1 MIYRTFQNEK
11 LSAFAMGCM
20 RLPVVDGNDKQINEQ
35 ATAEMIAYALDHG
48 VNYFDTAWGYH
59 GGNSECVVGKA
70 LAQYPRES
78 YNLADKFPGYDLAN
92 MGKTEEIFEEQL
104 RKCCV
109 DYFDFYLV
117 HNVCEVNINHYLDDK
132 TYGTVSYLLEQKKKG
147 RIRHLGFSVHGNMD
161 TLRRF
166 LEAYGKHME
175 FCQLQLNYF
184 DYTFQ
189 DAQGKMELVQEW
201 GLPIWVME
209 PLRGGSLCKLS
220 EEEQA
225 KLQTLQPTWS
235 AAQWALRWLQTQPKV
250 VTVLSGSSSLE
261 QMAENIS
268 VFEQEKTLNASELSA
283 LQEIVNERLKGN
295 IQPCTKCRYCTS
307 HCPVGIDIP
316 WMLELLNEQKV
327 SGGGFL
333 VPMALSAIEEEKKP
347 AHCLACGAC
356 AAVCPQQ
363 IDIPAVFAEFADLL
377 EKAKKNA

>member
-1 MIYRTFQNEK
+1 
-11 LSAFAMGCM
+11 
-20 RLPVVDGNDKQINEQ
+20 
-35 ATAEMIAYALDHG
+35 
-48 VNYFDTAWGYH
+48 
-59 GGNSECVVGKA
+59 
-70 LAQYPRES
+70 
-78 YNLADKFPGYDLAN
+78 
-92 MGKTEEIFEEQL
+92 
-104 RKCCV
+104 
-109 DYFDFYLV
+109 
-117 HNVCEVNINHYLDDK
+117 
-132 TYGTVSYLLEQKKKG
+132 
-147 RIRHLGFSVHGNMD
+147 
-161 TLRRF
+161 
-166 LEAYGKHME
+166 ME

-268 VFEQEKTLNASELSA
+268 VFEQEKTLNASELST
-283 LQEIVNERLKGN
+283 LQEIVDERLKGN

-333 VPMALSAIEEEKKP
+333 VPMALSAIEEGKKP
-347 AHCLACGAC
+347 ANCLACGAC

-363 IDIPAVFAEFADLL
+363 IDIPAALAEFADLL